1 MWLSD
6 EEYTFRQDVKEKK
19 SIGRGAFAKKN
30 GSKSKKCTLPYE
42 YLTKKEREKL
52 NGEVISFNPKA
63 FYTYD
68 EFKALPE
75 EYQVKYVN
83 SLLNRYN
90 CSLVAISTYVFGMDR
105 NTLNNHLRRTNQLQ
119 YVNVPKVHWR
129 ELKPGDEALHA
140 DVILARRVDVGE
152 EIQNG
157 SNDKQKDTVE
167 QVQAE
172 IHNAIEHG
180 CHFSDK
186 QLNDI
191 YQKRCG
197 MSLEEALGTVAKK
210 EETETGVKL
219 EAELS
224 EKGKEFFERLE
235 RDANYPEVTR
245 EESTNVS
252 DFYVVMDKLDFGF
265 MASVRDMFEGKKI
278 RVTLRVEIDE

>member
-6 EEYTFRQDVKEKK
+6 EEYTFRQDIREKK
-19 SIGRGAFAKKN
+19 SIGRGVFAKKN

-52 NGEVISFNPKA
+52 NGEVISFNPKV
-63 FYTYD
+63 FYTYE

-90 CSLVAISTYVFGMDR
+90 CSLVGISTYVFDR
-105 NTLNNHLRRTNQLQ
+105 SRSTLNNHLRTINQLQ
-119 YVNVPKVHWR
+119 YVNIPKVHWR
-129 ELKPGDEALHA
+129 ELKPGDEALRA
-140 DVILARRVDVGE
+140 DVILARRGVVSADDNE

-157 SNDKQKDTVE
+157 SDNKQKDTVE

-180 CHFSDK
+180 CRFSDK

-197 MSLEEALGTVAKK
+197 VSLAEALGTVNSTTKK
-210 EETETGVKL
+210 EETEDGVKF
-219 EAELS
+219 
-224 EKGKEFFERLE
+224 KEFFARLE
-235 RDANYPEVTR
+235 RDANYPEIIR
-245 EESTNVS
+245 EESTNIS
-252 DFYVVMDKLDFGF
+252 DFYAVMDKFDFGF

-278 RVTLRVEIDE
+278 CVTLRVEIDE